1 MIDNKLGYQNPTAG
15 SVGEPFK
22 WEFTQG
28 VTLGVL
34 TGLVGAVLLLAI
46 GYIFDLDHA
55 RDLVQ
60 ALLSS
65 RVWGSAGLG
74 NF

>member
-15 SVGEPFK
+15 SAEEPFK

-28 VTLGVL
+28 ITLGVL
-34 TGLVGAVLLLAI
+34 TGLVGAALLLAI
-46 GYIFDLDHA
+46 GYIFDFDHT
-55 RDLVQ
+55 RDIVQ

-65 RVWGSAGLG
+65 RVWGSIGFG
-74 NF
+74 IF